1 MEVVNDIAER
11 YIKMVKDFLQMV
23 RSEDALQRAL
33 LAIDLV
39 REERGHFVNS
49 NFNNLKLKNVVKSIL
64 DLG

>member
-1 MEVVNDIAER
+1 MEVVNDIAEI
-11 YIKMVKDFLQMV
+11 YIMMVKDFLQMV
-23 RSEDALQRAL
+23 RSEDALQRTL